1 MSAIERIE
9 EFQRELTG
17 IRHDFHAHPEI
28 AFEEQRTSDRVA
40 EMLESFGVEVHRG
53 MARTGVVGRLRAGS
67 SDRAIGLRADM
78 DALQISEQ
86 NEAAHR
92 SRSEGRMH
100 ACGHD
105 GHMTMLLGA
114 AKYLAETR
122 RFDGTV
128 YFIFQPA
135 EETEGGGRVMIEAGL
150 FERFPAD
157 AVFGMHNWPGMP
169 AGKFGLRAGAMMAS
183 SDTFELTVTGR
194 GSHAALPHTGNDPV
208 VAASAMVQALQCVV
222 SRNLDPIDSGVASVT
237 QFHAGNSWNV
247 IPGEAVLR
255 GTARAFRPETRNLI
269 ERRLG
274 EICAGIAGA
283 HQVRAVLR
291 YDRRYPPLVNA
302 VRETAICAR
311 VLEKLVGKDN
321 VDRDTPP
328 VMGAEDFAFML
339 AARPGC
345 YVFIGN
351 GSGEGACLLHNSR
364 YDFNDAILPL
374 GASYW
379 ARLAE
384 HVLAP

>member
-67 SDRAIGLRADM
+67 SDRAI
-78 DALQISEQ
+78 
-86 NEAAHR
+86 
-92 SRSEGRMH
+92 
-100 ACGHD
+100 
-105 GHMTMLLGA
+105 
-114 AKYLAETR
+114 
-122 RFDGTV
+122 
-128 YFIFQPA
+128 
-135 EETEGGGRVMIEAGL
+135 
-150 FERFPAD
+150 
-157 AVFGMHNWPGMP
+157 
-169 AGKFGLRAGAMMAS
+169 GLRAGAMMAS